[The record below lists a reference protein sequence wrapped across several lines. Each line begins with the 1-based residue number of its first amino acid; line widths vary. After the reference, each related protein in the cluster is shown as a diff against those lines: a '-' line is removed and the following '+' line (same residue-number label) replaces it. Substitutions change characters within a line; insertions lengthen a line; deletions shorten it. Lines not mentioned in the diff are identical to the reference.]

1 MAIKI
6 LIRRS
11 VSSEKA
17 QMLAP
22 LMKKL
27 RALALEQP
35 GYISGETLRNIDQPG
50 TYVVLSTWKDLV
62 CWNAWLKSP
71 ERIEIQA
78 QIDALTGNSTQYEVF
93 SNS

>member
-11 VSSEKA
+11 VSSEKS
-17 QMLAP
+17 QILTP

-35 GYISGETLRNIDQPG
+35 GYISGETLRSIDQPG
-50 TYVVLSTWKDLV
+50 TYVVLSTWKDLD
-62 CWNAWLKSP
+62 CWNTWIESP

-78 QIDALTGNSTQYEVF
+78 QIDALTGNATQYEVF

>member
-6 LIRRS
+6 MILRS

-17 QMLAP
+17 QILAP

-27 RALALEQP
+27 RALALEHP
-35 GYISGETLRNIDQPG
+35 GYISGETLRSVDQPG
-50 TYVVLSTWKDLV
+50 TYLVLSTWKDLTS
-62 CWNAWLKSP
+62 WNAWLRSP
-71 ERIEIQA
+71 ERCEIQA
-78 QIDALTGNSTQYEVF
+78 QIDALTGVPTQYEVF

>member
-1 MAIKI
+1 MAVKI

-17 QMLAP
+17 QILAP

-35 GYISGETLRNIDQPG
+35 GYISGETLRSIDQPG

-62 CWNAWLKSP
+62 CWNAWLNSP

-78 QIDALTGNSTQYEVF
+78 QIDALTGNATKYEVF

>member
-6 LIRRS
+6 MIRRT

-17 QMLAP
+17 QILAP

-35 GYISGETLRNIDQPG
+35 GYISGETLRSLDQPG
-50 TYVVLSTWKDLV
+50 TYLVLSTWKDLAS
-62 CWNAWLKSP
+62 WNAWLQSP
-71 ERIEIQA
+71 ERSEIQA
-78 QIDALTGNSTQYEVF
+78 QIDALTGVPTHYEVF